1 MDGSEHI
8 DAAGTMTSAKQTL
21 EAVSSELDRTDVYL
35 TRLEDVLVAL
45 IQTTEFEVTPEQ
57 KSTLQEIDLLSQ
69 TLQGLSKYL
78 ISLASELGDETKVNI
93 GPAIAALSL
102 AAMKKR
108 LDKSADLNEI
118 GEEISG
124 KVDMF

>member
-1 MDGSEHI
+1 
-8 DAAGTMTSAKQTL
+8 MTSAKQTL